1 MSAVLDT
8 EKNIKVSIIGGRTF
22 EGRITG
28 WDEKH
33 NGFILEVENI
43 DGVVEKI
50 FITLHSVTTITTVKK
65 APGAIDRG

>member
-1 MSAVLDT
+1 MSTVLNAN
-8 EKNIKVSIIGGRTF
+8 KNIRVSILGGRTF
-22 EGRITG
+22 EGKITC

-43 DGVVEKI
+43 NGVVEKI

-65 APGAIDRG
+65 APAAIDRG